1 MLDENIPLKQ
11 VTEEDLLLPKD
22 PEVNVGD
29 FVDIIIVV
37 GIYDESNWFR
47 LASCVPLSLHMM
59 EQPIHK
65 NKPVHR
71 PDFMEFNKM

>member
-37 GIYDESNWFR
+37 GIYD
-47 LASCVPLSLHMM
+47 
-59 EQPIHK
+59 
-65 NKPVHR
+65 
-71 PDFMEFNKM
+71 